1 MILGEETIRKRLHAG
16 QIFKEDTWRED
27 SIKEASY
34 ALRIAGDGLLVDG
47 TFYDP
52 GTPYKDDYIE
62 IEPGKIAILSTIERI
77 HMPADLVGTIGIRL
91 KYALQGLIGLMG
103 IQVDPLYGH
112 DKACERLFIRVAN
125 FGNESIRLSP
135 GDEVFTFE
143 LQEVCGSISIA
154 PKEGTWTRIKD
165 ALKSQSDL
173 SWSYVTWVEQDLS
186 AQTENIRENL
196 QPVVMFGVFLVAVTI
211 LGVVIA
217 TLLQLPDP
225 PEVKAASWLS
235 EWEQILLLGVLTLGA
250 LGTAWIGFTAG
261 FRFLRPYRISRPKLR
276 RRRARK
282 LWQAIGSLRSKW
294 GD

>member
-154 PKEGTWTRIKD
+154 PKESTWTRIKD